1 HARRN
6 HTRFLEFHHLQEF
19 SRGGATDPE
28 NLVPLCSACHSLV
41 THGLAT
47 ITFDPMN
54 PASLRFSFRDGS
66 VYVSK
71 NRGLPVRD
79 AATESTL
86 DRHKRPCP
94 VGPTL
99 NWDEEPMIS
108 FDDDPEEN
116 SAAAEKL

>member
-1 HARRN
+1 M
-6 HTRFLEFHHLQEF
+6 
-19 SRGGATDPE
+19 
-28 NLVPLCSACHSLV
+28 

-47 ITFDPMN
+47 IAFDPMN